1 VAKDKAVEFGT
12 ALSDRHFQTTS
23 GVPMIRCENLF
34 KVYESGTAETLAL
47 GGVSLDIA
55 SGEYV
60 AIMGPSGSGKS
71 TLMHILGALDTPTS
85 GEYWFEGQSISEL
98 SDDELADIR
107 RTRIGFVFQSFN
119 LLPRATVI
127 RNVVLPLVYAG
138 VSRRDRADRAKQA
151 LQLAGLEESHWS
163 HLSNQLSGGQIQR
176 VAIARALINDP
187 ALILADEPTGNLDT
201 KTGEVILEAFEKLH
215 TERHTIVLITHESVV
230 ADHAQRTIRLQDGL
244 IVSDRMNGRRHATPG
259 RRPAGDADVEGLA
272 AAGAPEPAVEPQ
284 PEVRA

>member
-1 VAKDKAVEFGT
+1 
-12 ALSDRHFQTTS
+12 
-23 GVPMIRCENLF
+23 MIRCENLV
-34 KVYESGTAETLAL
+34 KVYRSGTAETLAL

-71 TLMHILGALDTPTS
+71 TLMHILGALDTPTT
-85 GEYWFEGQSISEL
+85 GEYWFEGQNVSEL

-127 RNVVLPLVYAG
+127 RNAVLPLVYSG
-138 VSRRDRADRAKQA
+138 VARQERQSRAEQA
-151 LQLAGLEESHWS
+151 LRMAGLEESHWS

-201 KTGEVILEAFEKLH
+201 KTGEVILEAFGRLH
-215 TERHTIVLITHESVV
+215 GEGHTIVLITHESEV
-230 ADHAQRTIRLQDGL
+230 ADHAQRTIRLQDGR
-244 IVSDRMNGRRHATPG
+244 IVSDRANGRRHASG
-259 RRPAGDADVEGLA
+259 DPA
-272 AAGAPEPAVEPQ
+272 
-284 PEVRA
+284 